1 VRRIGVH
8 VEAMGSRVGSW
19 SIKLRKRVCGREG
32 GLVFVSKP
40 RKRVV
45 PPSVLAF
52 LDTGC
57 IIGAYATAIHWST
70 PLTDPILPSV
80 QANIPYLIVVV
91 LVWYGAALERHLWS
105 PTRRQD
111 VIHYLS
117 AVTKAVGN
125 ACVFCVFVMV
135 LFTRGGLD
143 HTFLVV
149 FCVATLIY
157 LLAFRLVLRLSIREL
172 RNLGINNHR
181 VMLVGANDRTV
192 HLIEALQMQVG
203 LGYTLEG
210 VLDNDA
216 ERGGLVEAA
225 GVPYQGDVASLKERV
240 LRNEVDEVYISLPV
254 RSRYEDI
261 QEIAHLC
268 EGAGVSA
275 HLVADLFPMRVATSR
290 LMHLED
296 IPLLNLSTIPEAHG
310 KVFMKR
316 AIDLVGSSLLILLL
330 SPMLLLLAILV
341 KLDSKGPVFFAQERT
356 GQNQRRFKMMKYRSM
371 VINAEEKQAELLD
384 QNEMDGPVF
393 KIKND
398 PRITRLGRFI
408 RKYSLDEFPQ
418 LFNVW
423 RGEMSLV
430 GPRPPIPTEV
440 EQYTWSQRRRL
451 SIKPGMTGLWQVS
464 GRNDVGFEEW
474 VELDLEYIDSW
485 SIGLDILILLKT
497 FQAVVAGRGAS

>member
-1 VRRIGVH
+1 
-8 VEAMGSRVGSW
+8 M
-19 SIKLRKRVCGREG
+19 
-32 GLVFVSKP
+32 FVSKP

-52 LDTGC
+52 LDTCC
-57 IIGAYATAIHWST
+57 IVGAFATAINWST
-70 PLTDPILPSV
+70 PLTDPLLP
-80 QANIPYLIVVV
+80 NIRENLPYLFVVI

-111 VIHYLS
+111 VVHYLA
-117 AVTKAVGN
+117 AVTKAVGD

-135 LFTRGGLD
+135 LLTRGGMD

-149 FCVATLIY
+149 FCAATLLY
-157 LLAFRLVLRLSIREL
+157 LLAFRLVLRLAIREL

-181 VMLVGANDRTV
+181 VILVGANERTL
-192 HLIEALQMQVG
+192 HLIEVLQMHAG
-203 LGYTLEG
+203 LGYILEG

-216 ERGGLVEAA
+216 ERGSMVTET
-225 GVPYQGDVASLKERV
+225 GVPYLGDVASLKDRV
-240 LRNEVDEVYISLPV
+240 LQGEVDEVYISLPV
-254 RSRYEDI
+254 RSRYEEI

-268 EGAGVSA
+268 EGAGISV

-316 AIDLVGSSLLILLL
+316 AIDFVGSSILIILL

-341 KLDSKGPVFFAQERT
+341 KLDSKGPIFFAQERT
-356 GQNQRRFKMMKYRSM
+356 GQNQRRFKMIKYRSM
-371 VINAEEKQAELLD
+371 VINAEEIQAALMD

-430 GPRPPIPTEV
+430 GPRPPIPSEV
-440 EQYTWSQRRRL
+440 EKYTWSQRRRL

-464 GRNDVGFEEW
+464 GRNEVGFEEW

-485 SIGLDILILLKT
+485 SIGLDLLILLKT
-497 FQAVVAGRGAS
+497 FRAVVAGRGAS

>member
-1 VRRIGVH
+1 MS
-8 VEAMGSRVGSW
+8 E
-19 SIKLRKRVCGREG
+19 
-32 GLVFVSKP
+32 SKP

-45 PPSVLAF
+45 PPFVLAI

-57 IIGAYATAIHWST
+57 IVGAFVTAIHWST
-70 PLTDPILPSV
+70 ELYKPLLPEV
-80 QANIPYLIVVV
+80 RTNLLYLFVVI
-91 LVWYGAALERHLWS
+91 LVWFAAAFERHLWS

-111 VIHYLS
+111 VIHYL
-117 AVTKAVGN
+117 ATVTKAVGD

-135 LFTRGGLD
+135 LFTRSGVTDDGQKFGGLD
-143 HTFLVV
+143 HMFLVV
-149 FCVATLIY
+149 FCATTLIY
-157 LLAFRLVLRLSIREL
+157 LLTFRLSLRLIVREL
-172 RNLGINNHR
+172 RNLGVNSHR
-181 VMLVGANDRTV
+181 VLIVGANERTV
-192 HLIEALQMQVG
+192 HLIQVLKTQSG

-210 VLDNDA
+210 VLDDEPGRCDETDA
-216 ERGGLVEAA
+216 T
-225 GVPYQGDVASLKERV
+225 GVPYQGKIATLKER
-240 LRNEVDEVYISLPV
+240 LLAGDIDEVYICLPV
-254 RSRYEDI
+254 RSRYEEI

-268 EGAGVSA
+268 EGAGVPV

-316 AIDLVGSSLLILLL
+316 AMDFVGSTLLLIALAIPL
-330 SPMLLLLAILV
+330 MVLAILV
-341 KLDSKGPVFFAQERT
+341 KLDSKGPIFFLQERV
-356 GQNQRRFKMMKYRSM
+356 GQNQRRFKMIKFRSM
-371 VINAEEKQAELLD
+371 IVNAEEVQAALLE

-430 GPRPPIPTEV
+430 GPRPPIPAEV

-451 SIKPGMTGLWQVS
+451 SIKPGMTGSWQVS
-464 GRNDVGFEEW
+464 GRNEVGFEEW
-474 VELDLEYIDSW
+474 VEMDLDYIDSW
-485 SIGLDILILLKT
+485 SIGLDLLILLKT
-497 FQAVVAGRGAS
+497 FRAVVAGRGAS

>member
-1 VRRIGVH
+1 
-8 VEAMGSRVGSW
+8 M
-19 SIKLRKRVCGREG
+19 
-32 GLVFVSKP
+32 SKP

-45 PPSVLAF
+45 PPGVLAF
-52 LDTGC
+52 LDTAC
-57 IIGAYATAIHWST
+57 IVGAFATAIHWST
-70 PLTDPILPSV
+70 PYTDPLTPKILE
-80 QANIPYLIVVV
+80 NLPYLAVVV

-111 VIHYLS
+111 VVHYLA
-117 AVTKAVGN
+117 AVTKAVGD

-143 HTFLVV
+143 HQFLVV
-149 FCVATLIY
+149 FCTATLVY
-157 LLAFRLVLRLSIREL
+157 LLAFRLAARVVIREL
-172 RNLGINNHR
+172 RSFGVNKHQVALI
-181 VMLVGANDRTV
+181 GANARTE
-192 HLIEALQMQVG
+192 HLIDMLRLHVG
-203 LGYTLEG
+203 LGYELQC
-210 VLDNDA
+210 VLDNDPERADFA
-216 ERGGLVEAA
+216 ENA
-225 GVPYQGDVASLKERV
+225 GVPYRGDIALLQEMLTQGEI
-240 LRNEVDEVYISLPV
+240 DEVYICLPV
-254 RSRYEDI
+254 RSSYETI

-268 EGAGVSA
+268 EGAGIPV

-316 AIDLVGSSLLILLL
+316 TIDLVGSSILIAML

-341 KLDSKGPVFFAQERT
+341 KLDSKGPVLFAQERV
-356 GQNQRRFKMMKYRSM
+356 GQNQRRFKMLKYRSM
-371 VINAEEKQAELLD
+371 IVNAEEVQQELLE

-430 GPRPPIPTEV
+430 GPRPPIPGEV

-464 GRNDVGFEEW
+464 GRNEVGFEEW
-474 VELDLEYIDSW
+474 VEMDLDYIDSW
-485 SIGLDILILLKT
+485 SIGLDLLILLKT
-497 FQAVVAGRGAS
+497 FRAVVAGRGAS

>member
-1 VRRIGVH
+1 
-8 VEAMGSRVGSW
+8 
-19 SIKLRKRVCGREG
+19 
-32 GLVFVSKP
+32 VSKP

-45 PPSVLAF
+45 PPGVLAL
-52 LDTGC
+52 LDTCC
-57 IIGAYATAIHWST
+57 IVGAFATAINWST
-70 PLTDPILPSV
+70 PLTDPVLPNV
-80 QANIPYLIVVV
+80 KANLLYLFVVV
-91 LVWYGAALERHLWS
+91 LVWSGAALERQLWS

-111 VIHYLS
+111 VVHYL
-117 AVTKAVGN
+117 ATVTKAVGD

-135 LFTRGGLD
+135 LFSRGSLD
-143 HTFLVV
+143 HQFLVV
-149 FCVATLIY
+149 FCTSTLIY
-157 LLAFRLVLRLSIREL
+157 LLGFRLALRVAIREL
-172 RNLGINNHR
+172 RNVGVNRHQVVI
-181 VMLVGANDRTV
+181 VGANERTA
-192 HLIEALQMQVG
+192 HLLDVLQMHGG
-203 LGYTLEG
+203 LGYDIAG
-210 VLDNDA
+210 VLDDDTARGSLA
-216 ERGGLVEAA
+216 EEM
-225 GVPYQGDVASLKERV
+225 GVPYLGALAQLKDGV
-240 LRNEVDEVYISLPV
+240 TSGEVDEVYISLPV
-254 RSRYEDI
+254 RSSYEEI

-268 EGAGVSA
+268 EGAGVPV

-316 AIDLVGSSLLILLL
+316 AIDFIGSSMLIAML
-330 SPMLLLLAILV
+330 SPMLILLAILV
-341 KLDSKGPVFFAQERT
+341 KLDSKGPVLFAQERV
-356 GQNQRRFKMMKYRSM
+356 GQNQRRFKMLKYRSM
-371 VINAEEKQAELLD
+371 IVNAEEVQKELLD

-430 GPRPPIPTEV
+430 GPRPPIPAEV

-464 GRNDVGFEEW
+464 GRNEVGFEEW
-474 VELDLEYIDSW
+474 VEMDLDYIDSW
-485 SIGLDILILLKT
+485 SIGLDLLILLKT
-497 FQAVVAGRGAS
+497 FRAVVAGRGAS

>member
-1 VRRIGVH
+1 
-8 VEAMGSRVGSW
+8 M
-19 SIKLRKRVCGREG
+19 
-32 GLVFVSKP
+32 
-40 RKRVV
+40 

-52 LDTGC
+52 FDTCC
-57 IIGAYATAIHWST
+57 IAGAFATAINMST
-70 PLTDPILPSV
+70 PLTDPLLPNV
-80 QANIPYLIVVV
+80 LTNLPYLLVVT

-105 PTRRQD
+105 ASRRQD
-111 VIHYLS
+111 VVHYL
-117 AVTKAVGN
+117 ATVTKAVGD

-149 FCVATLIY
+149 FCAATLVY
-157 LLAFRLVLRLSIREL
+157 LLLFRLATRLVIREI
-172 RNLGINNHR
+172 RNLGFNRNR
-181 VMLVGANDRTV
+181 VIIIGANDRSV
-192 HLIEALQMQVG
+192 HLIEVLQQHASQ
-203 LGYTLEG
+203 GYLLDG
-210 VLDNDA
+210 VLDNEP
-216 ERGGLVEAA
+216 ERGAIVADT
-225 GVPYQGDVASLKERV
+225 GVAYQGSVSLLKDLAVEGD
-240 LRNEVDEVYISLPV
+240 VDEVYICLPV
-254 RSRYEDI
+254 RSSYEEI

-268 EGAGVSA
+268 EGAGIPV
-275 HLVADLFPMRVATSR
+275 HLVADLFPTRVATSR

-310 KVFMKR
+310 KVFVKR
-316 AIDLVGSSLLILLL
+316 AIDFVGSSILLL
-330 SPMLLLLAILV
+330 MLSPMSLLLAIMV
-341 KLDSKGPVFFAQERT
+341 KLDSKGPVLFMQERV

-371 VINAEEKQAELLD
+371 IINAEEVQAALLD

-430 GPRPPIPTEV
+430 GPRPPIPSEV
-440 EQYTWSQRRRL
+440 EKYSWNQRRRL

-464 GRNDVGFEEW
+464 GRNDIGFEEW
-474 VELDLEYIDSW
+474 VALDLEYIDTW
-485 SIGLDILILLKT
+485 SVGLDILILLRT
-497 FQAVVAGRGAS
+497 FKAVVAGRGAS

>member
-1 VRRIGVH
+1 
-8 VEAMGSRVGSW
+8 
-19 SIKLRKRVCGREG
+19 
-32 GLVFVSKP
+32 
-40 RKRVV
+40 V
-45 PPSVLAF
+45 PAKALAF
-52 LDTGC
+52 LDTCC
-57 IIGAYATAIHWST
+57 IAGAFATAIHWST
-70 PLTDPILPSV
+70 PLTDPLTPNIL
-80 QANIPYLIVVV
+80 ANLPYLLVVI
-91 LVWYGAALERHLWS
+91 LVWYAAALERQLWS
-105 PTRRQD
+105 TTRRQD
-111 VIHYLS
+111 VVHYL
-117 AVTKAVGN
+117 ATVTKAVGD

-149 FCVATLIY
+149 FCAATLVY
-157 LLAFRLVLRLSIREL
+157 LLAFRLALRLIIREL
-172 RNLGINNHR
+172 RNLGVNRHR
-181 VMLVGANDRTV
+181 VLIVGANERTA
-192 HLIEALQMQVG
+192 HLIDVLQMHAG
-203 LGYTLEG
+203 LGYSLIG
-210 VLDNDA
+210 ILDNDT
-216 ERGGLVEAA
+216 ERGALTASS
-225 GVPYQGDVASLKERV
+225 GVPYLGPITDLKESV
-240 LRNEVDEVYISLPV
+240 LQGEVDEVYICLPV

-268 EGAGVSA
+268 EGAGVPV

-316 AIDLVGSSLLILLL
+316 AIDFVGSSILIAML
-330 SPMLLLLAILV
+330 SPMLILLAILV
-341 KLDSKGPVFFAQERT
+341 KLDSKGPVLFAQERV
-356 GQNQRRFKMMKYRSM
+356 GQNQRRFKMLKYRSM
-371 VINAEEKQAELLD
+371 VVNAEQIQATLLD

-430 GPRPPIPTEV
+430 GPRPPIPAEV
-440 EQYTWSQRRRL
+440 AQYTWSQRRRL

-464 GRNDVGFEEW
+464 GRNEVGFEEW
-474 VELDLEYIDSW
+474 VEMDLEYIDSW
-485 SIGLDILILLKT
+485 SIGLDLLILLKT
-497 FQAVVAGRGAS
+497 FRAVVAGRGAS

>member
-1 VRRIGVH
+1 
-8 VEAMGSRVGSW
+8 
-19 SIKLRKRVCGREG
+19 
-32 GLVFVSKP
+32 VSQP

-45 PPSVLAF
+45 PPGVLAL
-52 LDTGC
+52 LDTCC
-57 IIGAYATAIHWST
+57 IVGAFATAIHWAT
-70 PLTDPILPSV
+70 PLTELVLPNV
-80 QANIPYLIVVV
+80 KANIGYLFVVIA
-91 LVWYGAALERHLWS
+91 VWYGAALERHLWS
-105 PTRRQD
+105 PIRRQD
-111 VIHYLS
+111 VIHYLA
-117 AVTKAVGN
+117 AVTKAVGD

-149 FCVATLIY
+149 LCSATLVY
-157 LLAFRLVLRLSIREL
+157 LLTFRMVTRLSIREL
-172 RNLGINNHR
+172 RSLGINNAR
-181 VMLVGANDRTV
+181 IIIVGANDRTV
-192 HLIEALQMQVG
+192 HLIDVLRMQSVA
-203 LGYTLEG
+203 GYNLSG
-210 VLDNDA
+210 VLDDDP
-216 ERGGLVEAA
+216 ERGTMVESE
-225 GVPYQGDVASLKERV
+225 GVPYIGDISSLKERV
-240 LRNEVDEVYISLPV
+240 IQGEVDEVYICLPV
-254 RSRYEDI
+254 RSRYESI

-268 EGAGVSA
+268 EGGGISV

-316 AIDLVGSSLLILLL
+316 AIDFVGSTILIAVL

-341 KLDSKGPVFFAQERT
+341 KLDSKGPVLFAQERV
-356 GQNQRRFKMMKYRSM
+356 GQNQRRFKMLKYRSM
-371 VINAEEKQAELLD
+371 IVNAEAVQATLMD

-430 GPRPPIPTEV
+430 GPRPPIPSEV
-440 EQYTWSQRRRL
+440 ELYTWSQRRRL

-464 GRNDVGFEEW
+464 GRNEVGFEEW
-474 VELDLEYIDSW
+474 VEMDLDYIDSW

-497 FQAVVAGRGAS
+497 FRAVFAGRGAS